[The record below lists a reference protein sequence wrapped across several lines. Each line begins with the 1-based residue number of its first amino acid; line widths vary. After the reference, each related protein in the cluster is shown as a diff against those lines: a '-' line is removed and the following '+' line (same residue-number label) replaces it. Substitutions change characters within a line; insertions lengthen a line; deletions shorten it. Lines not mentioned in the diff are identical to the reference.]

1 MSTLPQSNHTIDA
14 IAALFSTLL
23 NITLVQVLGYAMKR
37 SQRLSQTALA
47 GIGAFAGTV
56 ALPALLLRAVAAL
69 DFGQVDLSVCCSLLA
84 GKLCLVGA
92 SLAVSI
98 LTTLS
103 TAQAGSLE
111 LRAGVLGLLM
121 TNSDD
126 LGLGLPVLGAI
137 FPPQLV
143 GMCFVLN
150 SIQLMLLNPLL
161 FVLLGVGKARHVP
174 EGRTPLPT
182 GEVVLHVLHSLTKNV
197 VLLSVAAGL
206 VYNLAIGGGTGA
218 SLPPSLDSLCRLLG
232 QAFSPIVLF
241 LSGASNVGAFTV
253 LSHRHHRPQSR
264 P

>member
-1 MSTLPQSNHTIDA
+1 M
-14 IAALFSTLL
+14 
-23 NITLVQVLGYAMKR
+23 
-37 SQRLSQTALA
+37 
-47 GIGAFAGTV
+47 
-56 ALPALLLRAVAAL
+56 RA
-69 DFGQVDLSVCCSLLA
+69 C
-84 GKLCLVGA
+84 
-92 SLAVSI
+92 
-98 LTTLS
+98 
-103 TAQAGSLE
+103 
-111 LRAGVLGLLM
+111 
-121 TNSDD
+121 SDD